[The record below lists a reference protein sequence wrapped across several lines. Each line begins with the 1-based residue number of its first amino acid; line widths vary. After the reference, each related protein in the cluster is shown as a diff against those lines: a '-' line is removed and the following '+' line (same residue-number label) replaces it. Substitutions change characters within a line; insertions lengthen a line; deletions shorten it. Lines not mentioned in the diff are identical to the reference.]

1 MRCCA
6 GGRVGCSPSCF
17 EGGERLRATALLLGL
32 GRVLGGGLGFPGLS
46 QHPPVP
52 QTHTLGSPALRWPS
66 SGDARWSTMAPSAG
80 LWASLLWGPHFTAA
94 EHPLPAAT
102 AAACPTSGRSVAG
115 GTAASVTLPRRR
127 VTLRDSQR
135 TLGTVSPASTAA
147 RPPLALPS
155 LAGMAEGG
163 GGLPCR
169 RAVGTHPLAAPPQ
182 DVGRQLCCIGCVS
195 PPAPVSPTPP
205 SQVTQGRGFAVSR
218 SCLASPQGAVQVER
232 GPPCRTPGGV
242 VADPISAA
250 PPSPGVGG
258 SWALGRHR
266 HELTPLVAS
275 SRPQRREAR
284 AAKHRAE
291 RRWPGDNRRPHHQC
305 WGCGQADQ
313 VANSH
318 PDPSLDRGPRHHP
331 RVDTRRCCGEHNP

>member
-1 MRCCA
+1 M
-6 GGRVGCSPSCF
+6 
-17 EGGERLRATALLLGL
+17 RATALLLGL
-32 GRVLGGGLGFPGLS
+32 GLTRVLGGGLGFPGLS
-46 QHPPVP
+46 RHPPVP

-66 SGDARWSTMAPSAG
+66 GGDALWPTMAPSAG
-80 LWASLLWGPHFTAA
+80 LWSSLLWGPHFTTA

-102 AAACPTSGRSVAG
+102 AAACPTSGRSAAG
-115 GTAASVTLPRRR
+115 GLRQRDAAP
-127 VTLRDSQR
+127 
-135 TLGTVSPASTAA
+135 AA
-147 RPPLALPS
+147 RDPARLPTHPRHRLPGIHRGAAAVS
-155 LAGMAEGG
+155 ASFVSGDGG
-163 GGLPCR
+163 RGGLPCR
-169 RAVGTHPLAAPPQ
+169 RAVGTHPLAAPPR
-182 DVGRQLCCIGCVS
+182 DVGLHLCCIGC
-195 PPAPVSPTPP
+195 PPPTPVSPTPP

-218 SCLASPQGAVQVER
+218 SCLASPQAAVQVER
-232 GPPCRTPGGV
+232 GPQCRTAGGV
-242 VADPISAA
+242 GADPISAA
-250 PPSPGVGG
+250 PPPPPPGGGG

-291 RRWPGDNRRPHHQC
+291 RRWAGANGRPHHQC

-313 VANSH
+313 VANGH